1 MGDQG
6 SQTISQEIRSDLSVR
21 ITSYKLLLLDYE
33 TPLFHNELLDAIK
46 LHEEALQRPEPTPAE
61 RRRVVDQLGVLDKM
75 NDRLDKHWRELQKSM
90 NARVTLLANIA
101 TYQRYLGLLLLLD
114 YIGKHAGEYQDWAA
128 TLVRHIDNVT
138 GGIGSVDE
146 DFRLYQQTIVSP
158 IREMMLNREHVER
171 RLRAAARGSTHPAGE
186 VHRMIDQCDWPN
198 LALALVNDRELAATL
213 FGAKQLNEGFWKPQ
227 TGKLALEEIDST
239 RDKYF
244 SELSTPTKYT
254 LSRRAKDLSLK
265 KAARDARDARHSSSP
280 PLQSPLSDRHAEDS
294 PAVAAAKGVRNK
306 VFSGLGLARAGVSLR
321 SIVRRRIT
329 TTSPGG
335 SLDSTTQ
342 LIDAK
347 EKAG

>member
-6 SQTISQEIRSDLSVR
+6 SQTITQEIRSDLSVR

-61 RRRVVDQLGVLDKM
+61 RGRVVDQLGVLDKM

-146 DFRLYQQTIVSP
+146 DFRLYQQTIVCP
-158 IREMMLNREHVER
+158 IREMMLDREHVER

-186 VHRMIDQCDWPN
+186 FHRMIDECDWPS
-198 LALALVNDRELAATL
+198 LALALVNDRKLAATL
-213 FGAKQLNEGFWKPQ
+213 FGAKQLNEGFWKPE
-227 TGKLALEEIDST
+227 TGKLALEKIDSM

-244 SELSTPTKYT
+244 TELSTPTKYT
-254 LSRRAKDLSLK
+254 LSRRARDLSLK
-265 KAARDARDARHSSSP
+265 KAARDARRSSSP
-280 PLQSPLSDRHAEDS
+280 PATSPASDRHAEES
-294 PAVAAAKGVRNK
+294 PAVAAAKGVCNK
-306 VFSGLGLARAGVSLR
+306 VFGGLGLARAGVSLR
-321 SIVRRRIT
+321 SIVHRGST
-329 TTSPGG
+329 ATAPEG
-335 SLDSTTQ
+335 SLGSTTQ
-342 LIDAK
+342 LIDSK

>member
-1 MGDQG
+1 MGGQG
-6 SQTISQEIRSDLSVR
+6 SQTITQEIRSDLSVR

-90 NARVTLLANIA
+90 DARVTLLANIA

-138 GGIGSVDE
+138 SGIGSVDE
-146 DFRLYQQTIVSP
+146 DFKLYQQTIVCP
-158 IREMMLNREHVER
+158 IREMMLDREHVER
-171 RLRAAARGSTHPAGE
+171 RLRAAARGPAHPAGE
-186 VHRMIDQCDWPN
+186 VHRMIDECDWPN
-198 LALALVNDRELAATL
+198 LAVALVNDRELAATL

-227 TGKLALEEIDST
+227 TGKLALEKIDSM

-244 SELSTPTKYT
+244 TELSTPTKYT
-254 LSRRAKDLSLK
+254 LSRRARDLSLK
-265 KAARDARDARHSSSP
+265 KAARAARHSTSP
-280 PLQSPLSDRHAEDS
+280 PPLSPLSDRHAEDLS
-294 PAVAAAKGVRNK
+294 AVAAAKGVCNK

-321 SIVRRRIT
+321 SLVRRRASA
-329 TTSPGG
+329 TSPEGN
-335 SLDSTTQ
+335 LDSTTQ
-342 LIDAK
+342 LIDTK